1 MAKLKISKGILC
13 LIGCLLLLVGLAGC
27 GNTGKTTNEAAG
39 RIVTDYQGKQVKLPS
54 KPQKV
59 VSLSVSSDEILL
71 ELLPANRIAA
81 LTNSMD
87 RMEISNALE
96 KAKQVKARIDP
107 GSPESILK
115 LQPDLVI
122 VPDFIRPEVI
132 STLRDTGL
140 TVYVYH
146 KPNSFAEVKK
156 TIKELAGLVEEKPD
170 LLLNYME
177 QKEKVLAQALG
188 QRKGQP
194 FKRAVYLM
202 TNGAYSNPHSPYQ
215 DICKYAGVEDATMEL
230 KLGKKT
236 FLSKEQLV
244 KLNPEVIIVTD
255 FNWDGKTETEAKI
268 KAILEDPA
276 YKNIKAVRDKQI
288 VAIPGAHIYSLSH
301 HIIDASEDL
310 ARRVYPQ
317 CFK

>member
-1 MAKLKISKGILC
+1 MGNLKKYRLLALLFS
-13 LIGCLLLLVGLAGC
+13 CLLLLVLLGC
-27 GNTGKTTNEAAG
+27 GQGEKKSQTTTGKV
-39 RIVTDYQGKQVKLPS
+39 VTDYQGKQVKLPA

-81 LTNSMD
+81 LTSSMD
-87 RMEISNALE
+87 RAELSNALE
-96 KAKQVKARIDP
+96 KAKQVKARIEP

-146 KPNSFAEVKK
+146 KPNSFGEIKN
-156 TIKELAGLVEEKPD
+156 TIKEIAGLVGEKPEP
-170 LLLNYME
+170 LLNYME
-177 QKEKVLAQALG
+177 QKEKLLEQALKA
-188 QRKGQP
+188 RKGQP
-194 FKRAVYLM
+194 PKRAVYLM
-202 TNGAYSNPHSPYQ
+202 ANGAYSNPHSPYQ
-215 DICKYAGVEDATMEL
+215 DICKYAGVADATMEL

-255 FNWDGKTETEAKI
+255 FNWDGKTATAAKI

-276 YKNIKAVRDKQI
+276 YKNIRAVQEKQI

-301 HIIDASEDL
+301 HIIEAAEDL
-310 ARRVYPQ
+310 AHKVYPQ
-317 CFK
+317 CFQ